1 MEIIGIV
8 VLLFL
13 VYSGVVLLVEVVE
26 SISMKEAIVEVNKH
40 VQQLALGIVKLFQKE
55 EVKPQYNI

>member
-26 SISMKEAIVEVNKH
+26 SITMKEAIVEVNKH
-40 VQQLALGIVKLFQKE
+40 VQQLAL
-55 EVKPQYNI
+55 